1 MSTVFNQGRMTIQFG
16 DESQRFNVKKSN
28 LFVVDIFNFDGECEH
43 VEVMAKNFA
52 EATEH
57 ATAGLND
64 VSYCNV
70 YLISINN

>member
-1 MSTVFNQGRMTIQFG
+1 MSTIYNHGRLTVNFG
-16 DESQRFNVKKSN
+16 NESQKFNVKKSS

-43 VEVMAKNFA
+43 VEVMAKSFA

-70 YLISINN
+70 YLLSINN

>member
-1 MSTVFNQGRMTIQFG
+1 MCTIYNQGTIQFG
-16 DESQRFNVKKSN
+16 NEPQGFKVKKSN
-28 LFVVDIFNFDGECEH
+28 LFVVDVFNFDGECEH
-43 VEVMAKNFA
+43 VEVMAKSFA

-70 YLISINN
+70 YQISINN